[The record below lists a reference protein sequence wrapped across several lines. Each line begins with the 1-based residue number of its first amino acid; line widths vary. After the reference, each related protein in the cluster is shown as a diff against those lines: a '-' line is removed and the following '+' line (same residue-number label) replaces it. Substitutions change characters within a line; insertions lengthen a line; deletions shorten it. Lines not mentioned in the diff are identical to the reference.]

1 MHLHLSENL
10 RKAMLI
16 ITEVNVVILKST
28 GFFIERT
35 EHVQRRRAEPYK
47 KRRGGISYVNRR
59 RGGKEDEKEV
69 KKKK

>member
-47 KRRGGISYVNRR
+47 KRRGINYVKRR
-59 RGGKEDEKEV
+59 RGKEDEKEV